1 MSVNIFELFTPAKT
15 NRHSPKSPKALP
27 GHNILAL
34 LSHNRIN
41 ISEPN
46 SETHVIRLPDERSP
60 KICAI
65 LLERG
70 TGDTHNVAKIM
81 DSQLKPATVSSE

>member
-27 GHNILAL
+27 GQNILAV
-34 LSHNRIN
+34 LSHNRID

-46 SETHVIRLPDERSP
+46 SETHVIRLPEEISP
-60 KICAI
+60 KICAFF
-65 LLERG
+65 LERG
-70 TGDTHNVAKIM
+70 TGNAHM
-81 DSQLKPATVSSE
+81 LLKLLTPN